1 MIPLGT
7 VITRFRWPA
16 SITTYAV
23 ITLVTLPIGRF
34 VAGDRV
40 HRTAPVVAFASS
52 AHGAATAAGPFAAWL
67 AWPRTGCACAA
78 APVAVIR
85 PAASSTAAAIA
96 LVSRL
101 KTRICPP
108 IPFPNEYTRI
118 LSAGLRLR
126 YKYERISCPTGPVA
140 AVQGHRQSR
149 RFDGRHRH
157 AGLACCETRKGS

>member
-34 VAGDRV
+34 VAGNRV

-52 AHGAATAAGPFAAWL
+52 AHGAATPAGPFAAWL
-67 AWPRTGCACAA
+67 AWTRTVCACAA

-85 PAASSTAAAIA
+85 PVTSSPATAIA
-96 LVSRL
+96 LVIRP
-101 KTRICPP
+101 KTRIIPP
-108 IPFPNEYTRI
+108 RPLSNECTRI

-126 YKYERISCPTGPVA
+126 DKYERIFCPNGPVA
-140 AVQGHRQSR
+140 AVQGYRQSR
-149 RFDGRHRH
+149 RFDGRRRH